1 MRWTDKFDSFALN
14 MSDCHCLSLQGGVIG
29 MTLCACMWHT
39 SGVDRIAMDRQILF
53 FYIVT
58 YVWLSSAATVISR
71 SVCYMQ
77 VVCSVHR
84 RAQILRGVSLVESQL
99 YEQECIFFRM
109 GY

>member
-53 FYIVT
+53 FYIVMSGCQA
-58 YVWLSSAATVISR
+58 LP
-71 SVCYMQ
+71 Q
-77 VVCSVHR
+77 
-84 RAQILRGVSLVESQL
+84 SLVVA
-99 YEQECIFFRM
+99 YVICR
-109 GY
+109 